1 MESLG
6 QAVRVNSAMPGWML
20 TEAKGAT
27 KKFHPHWDI
36 SDQKDIQQ
44 SGQIQRHPIVVPW
57 GNRLKSPF
65 EWHPSRVRPWLWV
78 STLIHSLLPFPD
90 SSPTIHQVLR
100 ALPSW
105 NRIFYQIRTINKE
118 GRIRKAMFSENLNIP
133 LCWTKLLKSSRL
145 GPHSVI
151 TIKYAHPFIHL
162 VHWVCG
168 GRGVRSLG
176 KVGKLS

>member
-20 TEAKGAT
+20 IEAKGAT

-44 SGQIQRHPIVVPW
+44 SGQIQGHPIVVPW

-105 NRIFYQIRTINKE
+105 NRIFLSNQNYKQGRKNQRSHVLREPQHSTMLNKTFE
-118 GRIRKAMFSENLNIP
+118 KLKAGS
-133 LCWTKLLKSSRL
+133 T
-145 GPHSVI
+145 
-151 TIKYAHPFIHL
+151 
-162 VHWVCG
+162 
-168 GRGVRSLG
+168 
-176 KVGKLS
+176 